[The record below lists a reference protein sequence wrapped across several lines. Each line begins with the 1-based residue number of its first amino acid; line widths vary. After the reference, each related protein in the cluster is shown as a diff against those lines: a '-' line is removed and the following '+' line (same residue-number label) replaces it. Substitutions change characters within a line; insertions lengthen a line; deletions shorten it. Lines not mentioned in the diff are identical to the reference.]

1 VVKPECNLSECDG
14 NVFAIIGRVRRV
26 LKRADMGDKA
36 EEFSEKAKVAASYDD
51 VLKLCFDY
59 VEVT

>member
-1 VVKPECNLSECDG
+1 MVKPECNLTECDG

-26 LKRADMGDKA
+26 LKRADMREKA
-36 EEFSEKAKVAASYDD
+36 DEFSEKAMRSATYDD